1 MFTNAGGMVLSGVYT
16 YVGKVIFSVLNK
28 LKAQTKHKMSKMYVR
43 IQPPESHRMQ
53 GYIGAPG
60 AYGLGQFQRYRVYH
74 IFRKYVEVQETSL
87 CCPSVYYLFK
97 TVLIGI
103 LDFK

>member
-1 MFTNAGGMVLSGVYT
+1 
-16 YVGKVIFSVLNK
+16 
-28 LKAQTKHKMSKMYVR
+28 MYVR
-43 IQPPESHRMQ
+43 IQPSESQRMQ

-74 IFRKYVEVQETSL
+74 IFRKYVEVKETAL

-97 TVLIGI
+97 IVLIGI